1 MFAKVFFI
9 ACVTLALS
17 ASNFDELLKGSTSG
31 ESTTIL
37 RPNLTSVI
45 YSTVVHPNLTSI
57 IHTTTE
63 HTSLTSVIHTTA
75 EHPNLTSIIH
85 TTAEHT
91 SLTSIIH
98 TTAVHP
104 NITSIIHTTAE
115 HQTLTSIIHTTA
127 VYPNLTSVIHTTAVH
142 PTLTSIVPKTV
153 SNQSI
158 TSIIFSTASHPN
170 RTSIIPTSSIEPF
183 YVTSSKVTN
192 VVSSSVT
199 PSITPTTAPPMVHY
213 QFPENNSCI
222 EFESEI
228 GIKFPNIAQTV
239 WLNQN
244 ASIKGSCGSSS
255 FITLYYSSPLS
266 IILTMNF
273 YADAKE
279 WSLTNITVN
288 LVNAYSKL
296 WSVQPGPIIKLWG
309 VQPGPIIKLW
319 SVQSGPIIK
328 APLNHSYHCEDETEY
343 NLVSD
348 KNSVTVI
355 LKSITIQSN
364 IINGSYN
371 KNQTVCSK
379 SVSPKQSSS
388 TVPIAVGG
396 ALAGLIVIV
405 LIAYLI
411 GKKRKSAGY
420 KKL

>member
-296 WSVQPGPIIKLWG
+296 WSVQ
-309 VQPGPIIKLW
+309 
-319 SVQSGPIIK
+319 SGPIIK